1 MRRIERWKEIAIE
14 SVQMDARRQE
24 QELQES
30 LLAELDEKKRMLDL
44 EKASMDLSVSG
55 GKCRAIT

>member
-1 MRRIERWKEIAIE
+1 MRRIERWKEVAIE

-55 GKCRAIT
+55 GKCRAIA